1 MANFRHRKLSAVN
14 ISSISTRLA
23 TSILGPEPEMN
34 HLVEKVDHIA
44 SQIAAIVNDNPVR
57 DAWFTL
63 PEKFRNK
70 VLGRDENSYR
80 HREWNDTVPCDWS
93 NIVEHWYVE
102 PDQALDGID
111 QHHIIQSL
119 TSLGCRIITY
129 NADPEGQWDQV
140 DYRLLRQ
147 HSVDRVTNKFTW
159 AAHWINDEFVVAT
172 MQPHVFELSEFITQ
186 DTIIN
191 LADGTE
197 VTLYAA
203 LAPLA
208 REAIGWRLNLRK
220 IKEKLEEEMEDCTT
234 KQVIE
239 AWPEAEQIIYDVYGY
254 QPTVSKPTSPLSQVI
269 ADAGILQIE
278 AQ

>member
-1 MANFRHRKLSAVN
+1 MAKFRHRKLNAVN

-63 PEKFRNK
+63 PEEFRN
-70 VLGRDENSYR
+70 EFICETYR
-80 HREWNDTVPCDWS
+80 HLSEWSGTVPCDWGNILS
-93 NIVEHWYVE
+93 NFKIE
-102 PDQALDGID
+102 PDQTLDGID
-111 QHHIIQSL
+111 RYHIGQALS
-119 TSLGCRIITY
+119 SLGCRTVTY
-129 NADPEGQWDQV
+129 NTDPECHIDQV
-140 DYRLLRQ
+140 DYRFLRQ
-147 HSVDRVTNKFTW
+147 VNVDRLASHFRW
-159 AAHWINDEFVVAT
+159 ASHWINDEFVVAN
-172 MQPHVFELSEFITQ
+172 MQPHVFELSEFINQ
-186 DTIIN
+186 DTIIKS
-191 LADGTE
+191 ADGTE

-208 REAIGWRLNLRK
+208 REAMGWHLNFHK
-220 IKEKLEEEMEDCTT
+220 IKGKLEVEMEDCTT

-254 QPTVSKPTSPLSQVI
+254 QPNVSKPTNPLSQVI
-269 ADAGILQIE
+269 ADAGILQIA